1 MIISSYLQLSCPCCS
16 PVSSL
21 SPTWDCFNQGGLTL
35 CHGGPIA
42 PSFPAQFSLALAT
55 SSPCRTAMINWKALG
70 LKYESFRWLVRVII
84 SSQLHMTVWPTL
96 GSHWNSFIFNATGIS
111 LSLCNRV
118 RPIIR
123 CGFCLGW
130 ACLDILKTATIVDE
144 TLIFQKHSLFCKIKV
159 GSHVIEW
166 PFPIDVSLF
175 VRYKLI
181 DRSNSVSWI
190 SERQEYNC
198 AEIVL
203 ISHYFQNERL
213 LHVQNDDSF

>member
-1 MIISSYLQLSCPCCS
+1 M
-16 PVSSL
+16 
-21 SPTWDCFNQGGLTL
+21 
-35 CHGGPIA
+35 
-42 PSFPAQFSLALAT
+42 
-55 SSPCRTAMINWKALG
+55 
-70 LKYESFRWLVRVII
+70 
-84 SSQLHMTVWPTL
+84 
-96 GSHWNSFIFNATGIS
+96 
-111 LSLCNRV
+111 
-118 RPIIR
+118 
-123 CGFCLGW
+123 
-130 ACLDILKTATIVDE
+130 
-144 TLIFQKHSLFCKIKV
+144 

-213 LHVQNDDSF
+213 LHVQNHNSF